1 MEIWFIRI
9 QSNFRDILTFFQLD
23 DWIIDMNPT
32 PFFFLVRTS
41 NFGVEAER
49 SYYFWQFEPEKF
61 LRCS

>member
-32 PFFFLVRTS
+32 PFFF
-41 NFGVEAER
+41 FGKNV
-49 SYYFWQFEPEKF
+49 
-61 LRCS
+61 